1 MQANEHYLK
10 TKCLEVLG
18 ARFLVDAPD
27 WSWNAESLE
36 AGAAVKAEVPVA
48 AGGAGRQRPG
58 WGWVLHR
65 PRQPV
70 PPSFGLFL
78 YLVFVSPLEL
88 QSDDEAS
95 QCPAPPALDPGGWP
109 GRGREV
115 TWEVILGGL
124 FW

>member
-48 AGGAGRQRPG
+48 ADGSARGGGGSSTVPG
-58 WGWVLHR
+58 SLSL
-65 PRQPV
+65 
-70 PPSFGLFL
+70 PP
-78 YLVFVSPLEL
+78 
-88 QSDDEAS
+88 
-95 QCPAPPALDPGGWP
+95 
-109 GRGREV
+109 
-115 TWEVILGGL
+115 
-124 FW
+124 